1 MSAVDMTRAEFLGGL
16 FATSVVAGG
25 CVTSGTDASED
36 EVLRIAQCGD
46 PQFGMSWPRTP
57 DKKRTEEGYRKDLRR
72 LEREIEVL
80 NGMDL
85 DLVYFAGDMTHVA
98 EDVTRDWPRL
108 LKKIRH
114 RVAVAP
120 GNHDMGNRLAA
131 ANADRFVSVFGCEYE
146 SFRLKGW
153 RMIVGNS
160 QYWRPTDETARARK
174 YEEWVDAQLDDA
186 KRNAGGRL
194 ILATHIPP
202 FVSLNVEPDSYEN
215 YPLAGRAARLERYI
229 DAGAKFYLAGHTHT
243 MLQRGWKGMAM
254 LNAENTCMNFDERPF
269 GFRLLT
275 VRPDASF
282 TWEFQA
288 I

>member
-1 MSAVDMTRAEFLGGL
+1 MKKNVVDRRGFVGGL
-16 FATSVVAGG
+16 MAMG
-25 CVTSGTDASED
+25 CVGCASPGLRQTDGET
-36 EVLRIAQCGD
+36 LRIAHCGD

-57 DKKRTEEGYRKDLRR
+57 DKKPTEEGYRKDLVR

-80 NGMDL
+80 NGLDL

-98 EDVTRDWPRL
+98 ADVTRDWPRL
-108 LKKIRH
+108 LKKFRH
-114 RVAVAP
+114 PVVVAP
-120 GNHDMGNRLAA
+120 GNHDMGNRLTAE
-131 ANADRFVSVFGCEYE
+131 NADRFVSVFGPEYR
-146 SFRLKGW
+146 SFDVKGW

-160 QYWRPTDETARARK
+160 QYWRPTDETARAKR
-174 YEEWVDAQLDDA
+174 YDEWVGEQLDDA

-202 FVSLNVEPDSYEN
+202 FVLRDVEKDSYEN
-215 YPLAGRAARLERYI
+215 YPLAGRAARLARYAE
-229 DAGAKFYLAGHTHT
+229 AGARFYLAGHTHT
-243 MLQRGWKGMAM
+243 MIQRGWKNMTL

-282 TWEFQA
+282 AWEFRA

>member
-1 MSAVDMTRAEFLGGL
+1 MSFLL
-16 FATSVVAGG
+16 IAALSVLTARDGV
-25 CVTSGTDASED
+25 SFDI
-36 EVLRIAQCGD
+36 LRDGR
-46 PQFGMSWPRTP
+46 P
-57 DKKRTEEGYRKDLRR
+57 
-72 LEREIEVL
+72 
-80 NGMDL
+80 
-85 DLVYFAGDMTHVA
+85 
-98 EDVTRDWPRL
+98 
-108 LKKIRH
+108 
-114 RVAVAP
+114 VAVGVRPLFQTEMPA
-120 GNHDMGNRLAA
+120 GVRTSSSVAA
-131 ANADRFVSVFGCEYE
+131 DGAKVWNVWSDADDGRFRFEVVERPDGAVELS
-146 SFRLKGW
+146 
-153 RMIVGNS
+153 MVGS
-160 QYWRPTDETARARK
+160 GDARARK
-174 YEEWVDAQLDDA
+174 YEEWVGAQLDDA